1 MNEEQNAKFVLIK
14 KGTEKNMY
22 YLNRKRKNKSV
33 EHNLQFTVASYLK
46 LRKFIVIDCDIMDG
60 LKFAQGTLRY
70 PYIVHHKK
78 MGYIKGQPDM
88 IAMKNGKV
96 YCLELKSENGKQ
108 SKEQKAYQEMCAKN
122 NIPYIVVRNLE
133 DLRGL

>member
-1 MNEEQNAKFVLIK
+1 
-14 KGTEKNMY
+14 MY
-22 YLNRKRKNKSV
+22 YHKREKKYNTR
-33 EHNLQFTVASYLK
+33 EHNLQFQIVQYLR

-88 IAMKNGKV
+88 IAMKDGKT
-96 YCLELKSENGKQ
+96 YCLELKSENGRQ
-108 SKEQKAYQEMCAKN
+108 SREQKEYQELCIQN
-122 NIPYIVVRNLE
+122 RIPYIVIRNFDDIKE
-133 DLRGL
+133 IER